1 MEKIELNVDRE
12 VYEGSV
18 VVTFDKRDTEIDDVV
33 AVGGYVQIRQGSNS
47 FQVFV
52 FNSDGD
58 VVSNTTVPF
67 DFKSVEEL

>member
-1 MEKIELNVDRE
+1 MNIVEMNVDRG

-18 VVTFDKRDTEIDDVV
+18 VVNFDMRDTDTDVV
-33 AVGGYVQIRQGSNS
+33 FAAGGYVQIRQGSNS

-67 DFKSVEEL
+67 DFRMGV

>member
-1 MEKIELNVDRE
+1 MNKVEMNVDRE

-18 VVTFDKRDTEIDDVV
+18 VVTFDKRDIEEDEIV

-67 DFKSVEEL
+67 DFRTGV

>member
-1 MEKIELNVDRE
+1 MNIVEMNVDRE

-18 VVTFDKRDTEIDDVV
+18 VVNFDMRDTDTDVV
-33 AVGGYVQIRQGSNS
+33 FAAGGYVQIRQGSNS

-58 VVSNTTVPF
+58 VVSNTVVPF
-67 DFKSVEEL
+67 DIRTGV

>member
-1 MEKIELNVDRE
+1 MNKVEMNVDRE

-18 VVTFDKRDTEIDDVV
+18 VVNFDMRDTDTDEVF
-33 AVGGYVQIRQGSNS
+33 AAGGYVQIRQGSNS

-67 DFKSVEEL
+67 DFRTGV

>member
-1 MEKIELNVDRE
+1 MENIEMNVDRE

-18 VVTFDKRDTEIDDVV
+18 VVTFGKRDTDTDEIVE
-33 AVGGYVQIRQGSNS
+33 VGGYVQIRQGSNS

-58 VVSNTTVPF
+58 VVSNTVVPH
-67 DFKSVEEL
+67 DFKLAINL